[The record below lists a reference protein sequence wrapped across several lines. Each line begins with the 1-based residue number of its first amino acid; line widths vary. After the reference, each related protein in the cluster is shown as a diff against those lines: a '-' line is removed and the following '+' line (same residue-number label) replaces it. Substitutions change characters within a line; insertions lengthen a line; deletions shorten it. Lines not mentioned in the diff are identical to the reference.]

1 MPTTK
6 VSNSYD
12 KQSNNGS
19 TVESLNA
26 IYTVLEPDQPMRSE
40 RLSVSDQDAIL
51 NMLAQLREQLPFL
64 RDLTAEQR
72 RASLGMGNKNRIFAG
87 KVLEVVRQTPDFLP
101 RNFDMD
107 QFQTDLET
115 FDRLSP
121 ILMSLTQLRDLIDA
135 TMTAIGTD
143 AYEQA
148 LNAYRHAK
156 ASGQGASLDGMMAE
170 MSQRFNRKSKKK
182 AEDLSTS
189 PDPTEG

>member
-1 MPTTK
+1 LLSQTA
-6 VSNSYD
+6 SRSSD
-12 KQSNNGS
+12 L
-19 TVESLNA
+19 VEFY
-26 IYTVLEPDQPMRSE
+26 IQID
-40 RLSVSDQDAIL
+40 
-51 NMLAQLREQLPFL
+51 
-64 RDLTAEQR
+64 
-72 RASLGMGNKNRIFAG
+72 AG

-107 QFQTDLET
+107 QLQADLET

-156 ASGQGASLDGMMAE
+156 VSGQGASLDGMMAE

-182 AEDLSTS
+182 AEEPAKPEQPSES
-189 PDPTEG
+189 